1 MRYFSVVVC
10 ILLAPVFAEA
20 KSIEEHILVSYSL
33 VVDQLQERGFEGPL
47 AEEVGR
53 FALIRQLIEDGQN
66 RDHSVSIVGMCPGGA
81 NERAMCD
88 LGLTLG
94 ATNQE
99 GVTLKKITSGGETF
113 YALYGPRADVCSVV
127 AVTFLW
133 DKYVNEA
140 QTHSFK
146 DEEIHAW
153 NVSKEISRRIGCNEA
168 TPEEIDRYFGEL
180 ATPRRKAIEKANR
193 MYSPTAAAAIT
204 KIVNDM
210 KEIFDFARF

>member
-1 MRYFSVVVC
+1 MKYLSIIVC
-10 ILLAPVFAEA
+10 ILLAPVVANA
-20 KSIEEHILVSYSL
+20 KSIEEHILVSYGL
-33 VVDQLQERGFEGPL
+33 VMDQLGERGFEGPL
-47 AEEVGR
+47 ADEVGR

-66 RDHSVSIVGMCPGGA
+66 REHSVSIVGMCPGGA
-81 NERAMCD
+81 NERVMCE

-99 GVTLKKITSGGETF
+99 GLTLKKVTSNGETF
-113 YALYGPRADVCSVV
+113 YALYGPRADVYSVV
-127 AVTFLW
+127 AVALLW

-140 QTHSFK
+140 QTSRFK

-153 NVSKEISRRIGCNEA
+153 NVSKEISRRINAKAA
-168 TPEEIDRYFGEL
+168 TAEEIDRYFGQL
-180 ATPRRKAIEKANR
+180 AAPRRHAIEKANR

-204 KIVNDM
+204 RIVDNM